1 MTSPLSPTIVLGL
14 SGEEAAS
21 EWADALGQA
30 LPQARIVRDAPDAAS
45 ADYAVLWRPQP
56 GFFARQ
62 PRLKAA
68 FGAGAGV
75 DWLLADPQ
83 LPAHL
88 PVYRVEDGG
97 MAEQMA
103 AYCVHE
109 VVRLHYRFDRYESQ
123 QREARWQAW
132 PYVSPASR
140 TVGVFGLGKM
150 GERIARALVELGF
163 TVRGYARSPR
173 SMAGV
178 TCLDESHGLARFLAG
193 CQVLVIA
200 APLTPATRRLF
211 NADRLSQLPAGAALI
226 NVARG
231 ELVDD
236 DALLAALDSGRIAS
250 ALLDVFPVEP
260 LPREHRY
267 WNHPAVRITPHVA
280 AITVIPD
287 SARQVAER
295 ILLLGAG
302 GQPSGRVDR
311 ARAY

>member
-1 MTSPLSPTIVLGL
+1 ML
-14 SGEEAAS
+14 
-21 EWADALGQA
+21 
-30 LPQARIVRDAPDAAS
+30 
-45 ADYAVLWRPQP
+45 
-56 GFFARQ
+56 F
-62 PRLKAA
+62 
-68 FGAGAGV
+68 
-75 DWLLADPQ
+75 
-83 LPAHL
+83 
-88 PVYRVEDGG
+88 
-97 MAEQMA
+97 
-103 AYCVHE
+103 
-109 VVRLHYRFDRYESQ
+109 
-123 QREARWQAW
+123 
-132 PYVSPASR
+132 
-140 TVGVFGLGKM
+140 
-150 GERIARALVELGF
+150 
-163 TVRGYARSPR
+163 RS
-173 SMAGV
+173 AGV